1 MALFLPIQVDVE
13 FTSLCLALHSMAL
26 APISHPCLVR
36 WGLFSTLKIKYQLH
50 LRRRPTMIIDTIPEI
65 LIIGVLIIVGLR
77 VLES

>member
-26 APISHPCLVR
+26 APISHP
-36 WGLFSTLKIKYQLH
+36 KYQLH

>member
-26 APISHPCLVR
+26 APISHPCLV
-36 WGLFSTLKIKYQLH
+36 KYQLH

>member
-36 WGLFSTLKIKYQLH
+36 WGLFSTLKISAAFEKETNYDNWYNPRNSDY
-50 LRRRPTMIIDTIPEI
+50 RRTDNSGTTCAW
-65 LIIGVLIIVGLR
+65 VL
-77 VLES
+77 

>member
-36 WGLFSTLKIKYQLH
+36 WGLFSTLKISAAFEKETNY
-50 LRRRPTMIIDTIPEI
+50 DN
-65 LIIGVLIIVGLR
+65 
-77 VLES
+77 